1 MRRRMYLR
9 AWSALTGLA
18 VRVAHLRG
26 VGVGL
31 NVALYTA
38 AATSW
43 ATGSAVLAVVGLV
56 VFVVAVVG
64 GELHMLTC
72 RACCSDEAPGVQTR

>member
-26 VGVGL
+26 VGLGL
-31 NVALYTA
+31 NVVLYTA
-38 AATSW
+38 AAASW
-43 ATGSAVLAVVGLV
+43 ATGRAVLAAVGLG
-56 VFVVAVVG
+56 VFVVAVVV
-64 GELHMLTC
+64 GELHMLSC
-72 RACCSDEAPGVQTR
+72 RVCCPDEAPEVQTR

>member
-31 NVALYTA
+31 NVVLYTA

-43 ATGSAVLAVVGLV
+43 ARGSAVLAALGLA

-72 RACCSDEAPGVQTR
+72 RACCPDEVPEVQPR